1 LDNALV
7 GLTESARSPD
17 DFRQEA
23 VRTDEKGEKLISV
36 GNGDHNARSGR
47 GRTVLEYAE
56 LQTWAEGRKHHLEK
70 AARDHAERQG
80 VEREARCIE
89 NEDAWEGHPSQA
101 KLGDMVE
108 GANRVIAQLLEIA
121 DGYRTTC
128 HKALNLARAA
138 VSLPSKPAN
147 LTYPT
152 TTTASTH
159 LPPPQALWTSRP
171 PSLTPPIQPARSTFC
186 ARSITT
192 TFWRRLRR
200 LARPFASGRS
210 NARSTASAERR
221 RSRSG
226 TSPRATLRFSCRR
239 VTRQGPGLHST
250 VRGIPEPP
258 QCCPSFSAVIH
269 V

>member
-80 VEREARCIE
+80 VEQEARCIE

-108 GANRVIAQLLEIA
+108 GANRVIAQLLEMA

-138 VSLPSKPAN
+138 VSLPSKPKGTSESHVPYDYHDKHTPAPAAGALDEPSPIVDPSDPAGAIDILRAFDHDDFLEAIKKTGSTIRKWQKQCKEYRERGKKKISFRN
-147 LTYPT
+147 FAEGDLALFLPT
-152 TTTASTH
+152 RNS
-159 LPPPQALWTSRP
+159 SRP
-171 PSLTPPIQPARSTFC
+171 WAAFNGAWDT
-186 ARSITT
+186 
-192 TFWRRLRR
+192 
-200 LARPFASGRS
+200 
-210 NARSTASAERR
+210 
-221 RSRSG
+221 
-226 TSPRATLRFSCRR
+226 
-239 VTRQGPGLHST
+239 
-250 VRGIPEPP
+250 
-258 QCCPSFSAVIH
+258 
-269 V
+269 